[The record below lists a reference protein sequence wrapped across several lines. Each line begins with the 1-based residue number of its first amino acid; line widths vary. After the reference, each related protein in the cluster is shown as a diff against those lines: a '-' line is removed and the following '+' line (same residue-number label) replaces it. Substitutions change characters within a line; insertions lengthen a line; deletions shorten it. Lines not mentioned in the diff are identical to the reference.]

1 MRIGESARAEQTIIM
16 NNMKMWNEKEIKKKE
31 CSSLFK

>member
-16 NNMKMWNEKEIKKKE
+16 NNMKMKNRKKRM
-31 CSSLFK
+31 FKSI

>member
-16 NNMKMWNEKEIKKKE
+16 NNMKMKKIQKRM
-31 CSSLFK
+31 FKSI